1 MKNLTNALISS
12 SLQEINSQLNEEIES
27 QRHLIHELKYRRRSD
42 QALTI
47 STQTEEFPE
56 KQGRLVDTSSQT
68 ESPSSIPRPHS
79 GSSRSSSASRR
90 SGLRVPGT
98 PKLPAS
104 QSENA
109 ISSHHLAAKE
119 DAHLL
124 ATIRGMRVDLAI
136 KDKAMQR
143 LTRELDECKKTIRK
157 LQKER
162 EGKLKHLIF
171 SNL

>member
-1 MKNLTNALISS
+1 M
-12 SLQEINSQLNEEIES
+12 
-27 QRHLIHELKYRRRSD
+27 
-42 QALTI
+42 

-56 KQGRLVDTSSQT
+56 KQGRLVHTACQTDT
-68 ESPSSIPRPHS
+68 PSGIPMPSS
-79 GSSRSSSASRR
+79 GSSRGSSASRR

-162 EGKLKHLIF
+162 ESEFELFDLIYFKIFFF
-171 SNL
+171 SSEK